1 MEWDGI
7 NRRHGDDDLDA
18 LAQEVRALSKTVVEM
33 HRENLGQA
41 AERRDLLNTR
51 LSQMADAINT
61 MALAVQKG
69 DSALSQ
75 DLAVHI
81 ATAHHTGTQERLLS
95 HELKIEEHDVQ
106 IGRIKQRL
114 GVDDGRQAAQTEA
127 RNWGYLR
134 WGLVIAAIVGFMQ
147 TVGQIAGSLLQALA
161 QWITSGGGR
170 GGS

>member
-1 MEWDGI
+1 VEWDG
-7 NRRHGDDDLDA
+7 NERRERDDDLDS

-41 AERRDLLNTR
+41 AVRRDLLDTR
-51 LSQMADAINT
+51 LSQLADAINA
-61 MALAVQKG
+61 MALAVQKA
-69 DSALSQ
+69 DSALAQ

-81 ATAHHTGTQERLLS
+81 ATSHHAGTLERLGA
-95 HELKIEEHDVQ
+95 HEAKIVEHDAQ

-114 GVDDGRQAAQTEA
+114 GVDDGRHEAQTEA

-134 WGLVIAAIVGFMQ
+134 WGLIIAAVGALWQGITQLVSGF
-147 TVGQIAGSLLQALA
+147 IAQLL
-161 QWITSGGGR
+161 GR